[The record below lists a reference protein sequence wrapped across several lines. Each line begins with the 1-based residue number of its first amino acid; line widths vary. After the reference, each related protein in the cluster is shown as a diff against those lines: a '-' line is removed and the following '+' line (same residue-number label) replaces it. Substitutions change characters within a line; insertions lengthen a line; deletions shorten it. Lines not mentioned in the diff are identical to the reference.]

1 MKFEKRLFEKETVV
15 IDDNEFHSCTFR
27 NVVLVF
33 RGTTA
38 VTMKDCELFDV
49 KWELQGPALR
59 TVRFLG
65 EQWKDGHRDFI
76 ESIFKRIRQNVFE

>member
-1 MKFEKRLFEKETVV
+1 MLFEKKLFENKTVV
-15 IDDNEFHSCTFR
+15 VDGNEYVNCTFR

-38 VTMKDCELFDV
+38 VSMKGCELFDTN
-49 KWELQGPALR
+49 WELQGPALR

-65 EQWKDGHRDFI
+65 EHRKDGHRDFVDSMI
-76 ESIFKRIRQNVFE
+76 KRIRQNRFD